1 MKFLRYK
8 NNNGKEYGLLEGKDI
23 RKIQGD
29 LFGGYKITDTIYKLD
44 EVKLLTPCSPGK
56 IIAVGLNYRDHA
68 KELNM
73 TIPEDP
79 IIFLKPPSSIIGPDE
94 KIVIPSMSKQVDY
107 EAELAI
113 VIKKKGKNIG
123 QDEVKEYILGAT
135 CLNDVTARDLQKK
148 DGQWTRAKSFDTF
161 CPIGPY
167 IVDGLNYNNL
177 QIKLI
182 HNGSIKQDSSTSNF
196 IWSIKYLVSYISN
209 IMTLDPGDIITTGT
223 PPGVGPVQPGD
234 TVEVKV
240 EGIGVL
246 RNTVAM

>member
-8 NNNGKEYGLLEGKDI
+8 SNNGVEYGLLEGKII
-23 RKIQGD
+23 RKIFGD
-29 LFGGYKITDTIYKLD
+29 LFGEYKITDVIYSLD
-44 EVKLLTPCSPGK
+44 EVELLAPCIPGK
-56 IIAVGLNYRDHA
+56 IVAVGLNYRYHA

-79 IIFLKPPSSIIGPDE
+79 IIFLKPPSSIIGTDE

-113 VIKKKGKNIG
+113 VIKKKAKNIG

-135 CLNDVTARDLQKK
+135 CLNDVTARDLQRR

-167 IVDGLNYNNL
+167 IVDGLDYNNL

-182 HNGSIKQDSSTSNF
+182 HNGSIKQHSRTSNF
-196 IWSIKYLVSYISN
+196 IWSIEYLVSYISN
-209 IMTLDPGDIITTGT
+209 IMTLEPGDIITTGT
-223 PPGVGPVQPGD
+223 PPGVGAVEPDD
-234 TVEVKV
+234 TVEVDI
-240 EGIGVL
+240 EGIGIL